1 MRYRNTYK
9 LVLVLLMFLLCIT
22 NAFSQNWQEIDD
34 STYYSI
40 VKNRFNKGN
49 IHFGAGGA
57 IRYGYESPYTV
68 FSFGGRTQ
76 AGYFVANR
84 WLLSGQ
90 IEFYRGYLESDT
102 SSGNADYFRYLAGPQ
117 VRYYFK
123 PKHRTL
129 FCQLSVLAGHED
141 NNVTEIPDNNQFSNF
156 IYGGTIAGGV
166 SVFIR
171 RFEFELLAGFTWYS
185 ADYKDD
191 NDYFPNTILQI
202 NLSYILNR

>member
-1 MRYRNTYK
+1 
-9 LVLVLLMFLLCIT
+9 MFFLCIS
-22 NAFSQNWQEIDD
+22 NAFSQNWKEMDD

-40 VKNRFNKGN
+40 VKNRFNKRN

-57 IRYGYESPYTV
+57 IRYGYQSPYTT
-68 FSFGGRTQ
+68 FSFGARTQ

-90 IEFYRGYLESDT
+90 MEFYRGFLESDT

-141 NNVTEIPDNNQFSNF
+141 NNVNEIPDYNQFSHF
-156 IYGGTIAGGV
+156 IYGGSIAGGI

-185 ADYKDD
+185 SDYKND
-191 NDYFPNTILQI
+191 NDYYPYSILQI
-202 NLSYILNR
+202 NLSYILDR